1 MIAADGERVALDSHV
16 EDHCEDIEDGW
27 ATVYEIADED
37 SPAALRVLPG
47 FRAPGFGI
55 YRDWLP
61 AQLCEQEAKFCSAA
75 VNVANDVVG
84 AGCKNYQTSIMA

>member
-1 MIAADGERVALDSHV
+1 MALEGHV
-16 EDHCEDIEDGW
+16 EDHREDIEDGW
-27 ATVYEIADED
+27 ATIYQIADED
-37 SPAALRVLPG
+37 SLAAFRMLPG

-61 AQLCEQEAKFCSAA
+61 AELCEQEAKFCSAA

-84 AGCKNYQTSIMA
+84 AGCENSQTSIMA